1 MKTKH
6 EVLIKASLRPVMGI
20 SEKDDIT
27 SQNRYGVDVSAPDGG
42 SFYLIGMGRDKGD
55 KNVPKTHLVPCR
67 SDYKR
72 RRISSK

>member
-42 SFYLIGMGRDKGD
+42 SFYLIGMGRDKEG
-55 KNVPKTHLVPCR
+55 R
-67 SDYKR
+67 
-72 RRISSK
+72 